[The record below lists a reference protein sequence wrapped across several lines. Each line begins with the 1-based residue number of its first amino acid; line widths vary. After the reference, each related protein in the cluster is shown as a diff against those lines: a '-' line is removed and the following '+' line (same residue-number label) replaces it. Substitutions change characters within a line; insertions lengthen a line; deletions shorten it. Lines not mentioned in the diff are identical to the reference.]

1 MQTRTLASDSVSS
14 GLISCN
20 KRATV
25 MRDGSEAGAETAHS
39 SPDFQALERS
49 GEQTD
54 GAQQGL
60 WPLQAATGA
69 RPFVS
74 ASISLHSNAT
84 DLAL

>member
-1 MQTRTLASDSVSS
+1 MIVHPA
-14 GLISCN
+14 LISCN

-25 MRDGSEAGAETAHS
+25 MRDGSEAGCGDAHS

-54 GAQQGL
+54 GLSRDSGPSRRPQG
-60 WPLQAATGA
+60 PG
-69 RPFVS
+69 VS
-74 ASISLHSNAT
+74 CPASISLHSNAT